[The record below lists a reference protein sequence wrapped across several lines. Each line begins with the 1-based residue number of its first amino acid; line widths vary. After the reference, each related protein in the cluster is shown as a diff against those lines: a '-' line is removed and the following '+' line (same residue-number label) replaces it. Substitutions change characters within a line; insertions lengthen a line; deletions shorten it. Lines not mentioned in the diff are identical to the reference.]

1 MNADYLWNGQREFI
15 LQFGEQT
22 SPKILFVPPFF
33 EEANR
38 VRHMIVNVM
47 RHLADRGFSTALP
60 DLPGTGESLVSL
72 DQVSFADWQNALAA
86 AAQALANP
94 QMVVSFRTGS
104 LVDHAADAAHIWR
117 CAPETGARLV
127 RDLQRTTLTGT
138 AAEQHGGTVLLAG
151 NRLRQTLID
160 DLKAAA
166 PIPHH
171 SLRVARLATDAS
183 PADVRLDGG
192 PLWRRS
198 EPGDDPALQAAIVHD
213 VLNWATSCAAA

>member
-1 MNADYLWNGQREFI
+1 MDAEYLWNGQREFI
-15 LQFGEQT
+15 LRFGEET
-22 SPKILFVPPFF
+22 APKILFVQPFF

-38 VRHMIVNVM
+38 VRHMIVNIM
-47 RHLADRGFSTALP
+47 RHLAANGFSTALP

-72 DQVSFADWQNALAA
+72 DQVSFADWQGALAA
-86 AAQALANP
+86 AAQALGNP

-127 RDLQRTTLTGT
+127 RDLMRTQLTGA
-138 AAEQHGGTVLLAG
+138 AAEQHGDTVLLAG
-151 NRLRQTLID
+151 NRLRQTLIE

-166 PIPHH
+166 PLPHQ
-171 SLRVARLATDAS
+171 SLRVARLATDATD
-183 PADVRLDGG
+183 ADVRLGGG

-198 EPGDDPALQAAIVHD
+198 EPGDDLLLQDAIVSS
-213 VLNWATSCAAA
+213 LMTWAKSCVAA